1 MSDII
6 SYDPGGPDSEV
17 VAQFTLRKSDL
28 VSLDIW
34 ILPAIAKAIETWIP
48 HMTGIPASEQDEQ
61 AYRQKLTEMIAK
73 LRLVSDSNSYCVD
86 EDVLVQVQDGLKTLV
101 DVLPALWL

>member
-6 SYDPGGPDSEV
+6 SYDPSGPDNEV

-28 VSLDIW
+28 VSLDMW
-34 ILPAIAKAIETWIP
+34 ILPAIATAIETWIP
-48 HMTGIPASEQDEQ
+48 HMTGIPAHEQEEHV
-61 AYRQKLTEMIAK
+61 YRQKLTDMIAK
-73 LRLVSDSNSYCVD
+73 LRLASDSNSYCVD

-101 DVLPALWL
+101 DVLPELWL